1 MKNIIITSLLIL
13 SSINLFSQGKPHVKV
28 FSNFNYDLN
37 SDDNNTYQAFEVKR
51 AYLGYGYDLADN
63 FSVKVTFD
71 VGKNN
76 AGSSYTTFL
85 KIAALNWK
93 ASDKLSLN
101 FGMIGTKNFKFM
113 EKAWGKRYIYKSF
126 QDQNKWA
133 SSADAGASMTYSISN
148 NLLIDAQILNGEG
161 YKSTQDDLGQMRGG
175 AGITY
180 NSDNLSLRF
189 SRDMIPRKE
198 YTDNFETQSINTF
211 ALSYTMS
218 NINIGGEYNIRENTS
233 NILDNTST
241 AFSLFGNLDMGNGI
255 SVFGRYDQSSSEDIN
270 EVQWN
275 IDNEGELSIFGIEKQ
290 MTKGVK
296 LAVNVR
302 SFKNAS
308 LQNEQEAEAINSL
321 YFNLEYKF

>member
-51 AYLGYGYDLADN
+51 AYLGYGYNLADN

-71 VGKNN
+71 VGKNS

-126 QDQNKWA
+126 QDHNKWA

-161 YKSTQDDLGQMRGG
+161 YKNTQSSNGLFRGTIG
-175 AGITY
+175 LTY
-180 NSDNLSLRF
+180 KVIDNLSVRV
-189 SRDMIPRKE
+189 SQDVSPRSSYDE
-198 YTDNFETQSINTF
+198 ISENQTITTAAIAYSTDNMTLGAETNMMNNVANVKDNDEELMSIYGAYKISDDYTLF
-211 ALSYTMS
+211 A
-218 NINIGGEYNIRENTS
+218 
-233 NILDNTST
+233 
-241 AFSLFGNLDMGNGI
+241 
-255 SVFGRYDQSSSEDIN
+255 RYDDATETNREGTYTIYGVERVMAKGITVALNMQTWEN
-270 EVQWN
+270 EA
-275 IDNEGELSIFGIEKQ
+275 DGS
-290 MTKGVK
+290 
-296 LAVNVR
+296 
-302 SFKNAS
+302 
-308 LQNEQEAEAINSL
+308 EAEKTLFLS
-321 YFNLEYKF
+321 LEYKF